1 METWRLLNTGF
12 SGPAYN
18 MAVDE
23 AILLSHSRGLVPP
36 TVRFFGWNPPTL
48 SIGYFQRATREID
61 LDELRAH
68 GLGFVRRP
76 TGGRAVLHDKEL
88 TYSVIVSEDHP
99 MMPSS
104 INESYR
110 VLSMGLLEGFRELG
124 LQADMVSLAEE
135 SEKKKFE
142 SMGSAACFDS
152 PSWYELVVE
161 GRKVAGSAQTR
172 QHHTILQHGSILL
185 DLDVEQLFSVLVFSS
200 DRIRNFMKEQFKEK
214 AVSIK
219 DVSGHLVSYEEACQA
234 FAVGFARGLGI
245 NLVPSELTPEELEL
259 VEQLVRDKYDTDSW
273 NFKK

>member
-12 SGPAYN
+12 SSPAYN

-48 SIGYFQRATREID
+48 SIGYFQRATQEID
-61 LDELRAH
+61 LDALRAQ

-88 TYSVIVSEDHP
+88 TYSVIVSEDYP
-99 MMPSS
+99 NMPSS

-124 LQADMVSLAEE
+124 LHAEMVTLGEE
-135 SEKKKFE
+135 AEKKKYE
-142 SMGSAACFDS
+142 SMSSACFDT

-161 GRKVAGSAQTR
+161 GRKIAGSAQTR

-185 DLDVEQLFSVLVFSS
+185 DLDIEQLFSVLVFSS
-200 DRIRNFMKEQFKEK
+200 DRIRHFMKEQFKEK

-219 DVSGHLVSYEEACQA
+219 DVSGRLVSYEEARQA
-234 FAVGFARGLGI
+234 FAAGFARGLGI

-259 VEQLVRDKYDTDSW
+259 VEQLVRDKYATDSW
-273 NFKK
+273 NYKK

>member
-12 SGPAYN
+12 SGPAWN

-48 SIGYFQRATREID
+48 SIGYFQRATKEID
-61 LDELRAH
+61 FDALREQ

-99 MMPSS
+99 MMPTS

-124 LQADMVSLAEE
+124 LQAEMVTLGEE
-135 SEKKKFE
+135 AEKKKYE
-142 SMGSAACFDS
+142 GIGSSACFDS

-161 GRKVAGSAQTR
+161 GRKIVGSAQTR
-172 QHHTILQHGSILL
+172 QHHGILQHGSILL
-185 DLDVEQLFSVLVFSS
+185 DLDIEQLFSVLLFSS
-200 DRIRNFMKEQFKEK
+200 ERIRTFMKDQFKEK

-219 DVSGHLVSYEEACQA
+219 DVSGRLVSYEEAVQA
-234 FAVGFARGLGI
+234 FAAGFARGLGV
-245 NLVPSELTPEELEL
+245 NLVPSELTEEEREL
-259 VEQLVRDKYDTDSW
+259 AEQLMREKYDTDSW